1 MHNKIFAMLKMY
13 RKDWSKCM
21 ESVLVRLREYYDQA
35 SNTEKSIISFLLE
48 NPEEA
53 AEMSIHQ
60 LADRVYASASTITR
74 LCHKTGFPQYKR
86 FQKSLLYELA
96 VRKENVLGLD
106 YEIHRDDAL
115 ENLVDKITYKSIA
128 SLEDTRSLIDIG
140 TLEKCLDLLQNARMV
155 SFFGIG
161 ASLLVAKDAYLK
173 FLRINKPC
181 QVCEDFHAQLVQAK
195 IMGRQDV
202 AIIISYSGQTS
213 EIISCAKILKSAQ
226 VPMIAITCFKESP
239 LSKLTDYNLY
249 VTATEYAFKTGK
261 LASRLAQLN
270 VIDILYVAYIQ
281 RNYDTCMVSLKKT
294 YISKTDRSEGKG

>member
-1 MHNKIFAMLKMY
+1 M
-13 RKDWSKCM
+13 D
-21 ESVLVRLREYYDQA
+21 SVLVRLREYYGQA

-86 FQKSLLYELA
+86 FQKALLYELA

-106 YEIHRDDAL
+106 YEIHRDDTL
-115 ENLVDKITYKSIA
+115 ENLVDKITY
-128 SLEDTRSLIDIG
+128 
-140 TLEKCLDLLQNARMV
+140 
-155 SFFGIG
+155 
-161 ASLLVAKDAYLK
+161 LK
-173 FLRINKPC
+173 FSRINKPC

-202 AIIISYSGQTS
+202 AVIISYSGQTR
-213 EIISCAKILKSAQ
+213 EMISCAKILKNAQ
-226 VPMIAITCFKESP
+226 VPIIAITCFKESP

-281 RNYDTCMVSLKKT
+281 RNYESCMVSLKKT
-294 YISKTDRSEGKG
+294 YISKTDTQE